1 MSSSTSSSH
10 AFVTTV
16 LYPCSKPTGFRLL
29 QSDVSPL
36 VLLVAPRWD
45 IQRLLARPEIVG
57 AAAYVLIGR
66 DKGGKTIY
74 VVYFGES
81 LDPKDRIP
89 RHFLNAA
96 KAAFVSEIIAI
107 CGRGDGFG
115 KDRLLQ
121 FQHRLTMVAED
132 VGHARV
138 VRGNTP
144 AAPRRSE
151 VEDAIGDRLFLDL
164 RCMMIAA
171 GCRILESDRSPDSEK
186 DETPAAS
193 HQRQSDTA
201 AGSTAE
207 SSPVPPS
214 EADAGRPEQSAD
226 TADEAQPAAQPRLAP
241 RIENG
246 TYTIVRERL
255 WAMAVVNG
263 SVVLRAG
270 SEVRAEPV
278 ETCPGWV
285 VEMRDQVKARGL
297 LVPIVDATDRWRL
310 LEDLPVTSLSTA
322 GKFVTGRN
330 APLSIWSKV
339 GGAQ

>member
-1 MSSSTSSSH
+1 MSASSESSH
-10 AFVTTV
+10 AFVVTV
-16 LYPCSKPTGFRLL
+16 LYPRSKPTGFRLL

-45 IQRLLARPEIVG
+45 VQSLLARPEIVG

-66 DKGGKTIY
+66 DKSGKTIY

-151 VEDAIGDRLFLDL
+151 IEDAIGDRLFADL

-171 GCRILESDRSPDSEK
+171 GCRILESDRSPAGAER
-186 DETPAAS
+186 DEPADRPDAEEAAPEPIAPEPAAS
-193 HQRQSDTA
+193 EA
-201 AGSTAE
+201 AAPRTERTQE
-207 SSPVPPS
+207 SV
-214 EADAGRPEQSAD
+214 
-226 TADEAQPAAQPRLAP
+226 DEGQPAPQGKSP

-246 TYTIVRERL
+246 TYKINRERL

-270 SEVRAEPV
+270 SEIRKEPV
-278 ETCPGWV
+278 ETCPSWV
-285 VEMRDQVKARGL
+285 VDLREEVRARGL
-297 LVPIVDATDRWRL
+297 FAPIVDADDRWRL
-310 LEDLPVTSLSTA
+310 IADLPMTSLSTA
-322 GKFVTGRN
+322 GKFVTARN
-330 APLSIWSKV
+330 ASLSVWSKCE
-339 GGAQ
+339 GDQ